1 MGEDLEGR
9 VPVAGMADCQL
20 GKAEVPLRVRLKRR
34 QEDGNR
40 TWTSLGSLWREG
52 ERAREREQGEK
63 VGVDDQKFMKWLLS
77 RDMLNMTQ
85 ADTVVREVKS

>member
-40 TWTSLGSLWREG
+40 PWTSLGSLWREG
-52 ERAREREQGEK
+52 ERAREREQAEK
-63 VGVDDQKFMKWLLS
+63 VGIDGQESMKWLSSSDHAEHGRRRTLS
-77 RDMLNMTQ
+77 H
-85 ADTVVREVKS
+85 AK

>member
-1 MGEDLEGR
+1 MGKDLEGR

-40 TWTSLGSLWREG
+40 PWTSLGSLWREG
-52 ERAREREQGEK
+52 EREQGEK
-63 VGVDDQKFMKWLLS
+63 VGVDDPEFMKWLLS
-77 RDMLNMTQ
+77 RDHAKHGHRRTPSY
-85 ADTVVREVKS
+85 AK

>member
-34 QEDGNR
+34 QEDGKKPSI
-40 TWTSLGSLWREG
+40 SLGSLWREG
-52 ERAREREQGEK
+52 ERARAREQGEK
-63 VGVDDQKFMKWLLS
+63 VGVDDQEFMKWLSS
-77 RDMLNMTQ
+77 RDHAEHGHRRTLSYVN
-85 ADTVVREVKS
+85 